1 MNNYLKNKIQKLINE
16 TLEDKANEVMEK
28 LKFNKHGSSFDYV
41 EEGEMCESCGGEM
54 SEGECTECGNMYEGE
69 MCESCGGEM
78 TEGECMECGGEMRE
92 QGPKRDWGSVGRG
105 AATGGLYGAA
115 TGAAIGSVVPVVGT
129 AVGAAVG
136 TVYGAVTGAAAGF
149 VLSSGGSY
157 DGVKKIFDACNKSGM
172 GKSTMNGG
180 TLDSI
185 SKKLYDAVRVWIGT
199 DEDAIKDALSQLKTI
214 PDFCSV
220 IKRYEENYPGKTLLD
235 DLDGDIDTD
244 SEWNEYVYLP
254 LLAAK
259 RKSEELGKKS
269 GGEMRE
275 NDEMDFE
282 TPMRDGIRSHK
293 GKFKTPMRNAI
304 RSNKGKFKTPMR
316 DAMGMRS
323 RKNRHNDVEDDMN
336 EGVYHEMRE
345 QDDAESRNTHNRTKD
360 DEIIH
365 NWLDNGKHTLK
376 GKRDGEKFNAHS
388 YETDSTDDKT
398 KEWYQGHYD
407 KIKGISHE
415 YESDDDSFFLPG
427 FGEIS
432 TYASDEGELDEKFYG
447 NQRRLDKNKN
457 GRLDSQDFKMLRKKE
472 DVNENVFYELTT
484 AVNGKREKL
493 LFNESQFEEMIENI
507 VLKEESKFNKG
518 KTPAGYAE
526 YERSIKT
533 SKKNEEGYMKDLSK
547 KMKDYLKD
555 GSKGKYEMS
564 PKHFPKGNGELEEMS
579 KKAYVAS
586 GAIED
591 YIDNFTAAGL
601 ENLDYDEIHPDED
614 WVTDNV
620 VGSSRTGNNPEWA
633 NAVETPNNEK
643 RNKIRKDNLL
653 AKIKR
658 KAYNKSPQPIFTDKS
673 GENKGDKIMT
683 KLESIDEKKKQK
695 INEDFTRIMDLMS
708 YKKNT
713 Q

>member
-1 MNNYLKNKIQKLINE
+1 
-16 TLEDKANEVMEK
+16 
-28 LKFNKHGSSFDYV
+28 
-41 EEGEMCESCGGEM
+41 
-54 SEGECTECGNMYEGE
+54 

-78 TEGECMECGGEMRE
+78 TEGECRECGGEMTE
-92 QGPKRDWGSVGRG
+92 QGKRYFGDISNGGRKRDWDSAVEFG
-105 AATGGLYGAA
+105 A
-115 TGAAIGSVVPVVGT
+115 TGAAIGATAGTLVGP
-129 AVGAAVG
+129 VG
-136 TVYGAVTGAAAGF
+136 TVAGALVGGILGGVFGAAAGI
-149 VLSSGGSY
+149 LYGSGGSY
-157 DGVKKIFDACNKSGM
+157 DGVKKIFDACKTKGM
-172 GKSTMNGG
+172 GKSTMGG
-180 TLDSI
+180 STLDSI
-185 SKKLYDAVRVWIGT
+185 TKKLYDAVRSFGT

-220 IKRYEENYPGKTLLD
+220 IKRYEENHPGSTLLG
-235 DLDGDIDTD
+235 DLDGDID
-244 SEWNEYVYLP
+244 SNSQWNEYVYLP

-269 GGEMRE
+269 GGSIKE

-282 TPMRDGIRSHK
+282 TPMRDDIRSNK
-293 GKFKTPMRNAI
+293 GRFRTPMRDGI
-304 RSNKGKFKTPMR
+304 RSNKGKFKTSMR
-316 DAMGMRS
+316 DAMAMRS

-336 EGVYHEMRE
+336 ESVYPEMRE
-345 QDDAESRNTHNRTKD
+345 QDDAESRNTYNRTKD
-360 DEIIH
+360 DDIIH

-376 GKRDGEKFNAHS
+376 GKRDGEKFNAHT
-388 YETDSTDDKT
+388 YETDSTDEKT

-407 KIKGISHE
+407 KIKGISNE

-507 VLKEESKFNKG
+507 VLKEEGKFNKG

-533 SKKNEEGYMKDLSK
+533 SKKNEEGYMKDLTK

-564 PKHFPKGNGELEEMS
+564 PKNFPKGNGELEKMS

-586 GAIED
+586 GAIND

-658 KAYNKSPQPIFTDKS
+658 KAYNKSPQPIVTDKS
-673 GENKGDKIMT
+673 GENAGDKIMA

-695 INEDFTRIMDLMS
+695 INEDFTRIMELMS

>member
-1 MNNYLKNKIQKLINE
+1 MNYYLKNKIQKLINE

-28 LKFNKHGSSFDYV
+28 LKLNKPGSSFDYV

-54 SEGECTECGNMYEGE
+54 TEGECTECGNMYEGE
-69 MCESCGGEM
+69 M
-78 TEGECMECGGEMRE
+78 
-92 QGPKRDWGSVGRG
+92 
-105 AATGGLYGAA
+105 
-115 TGAAIGSVVPVVGT
+115 
-129 AVGAAVG
+129 
-136 TVYGAVTGAAAGF
+136 
-149 VLSSGGSY
+149 
-157 DGVKKIFDACNKSGM
+157 
-172 GKSTMNGG
+172 
-180 TLDSI
+180 
-185 SKKLYDAVRVWIGT
+185 
-199 DEDAIKDALSQLKTI
+199 
-214 PDFCSV
+214 
-220 IKRYEENYPGKTLLD
+220 
-235 DLDGDIDTD
+235 
-244 SEWNEYVYLP
+244 
-254 LLAAK
+254 
-259 RKSEELGKKS
+259 
-269 GGEMRE
+269 RE
-275 NDEMDFE
+275 NDEMDFK
-282 TPMRDGIRSHK
+282 TPMRD
-293 GKFKTPMRNAI
+293 AI
-304 RSNKGKFKTPMR
+304 RSNKGKFRTPMRDAIRSNKGRFKTPMR
-316 DAMGMRS
+316 DAMAMRS
-323 RKNRHNDVEDDMN
+323 RKDRHNDVEDDMN
-336 EGVYHEMRE
+336 EV
-345 QDDAESRNTHNRTKD
+345 
-360 DEIIH
+360 
-365 NWLDNGKHTLK
+365 
-376 GKRDGEKFNAHS
+376 
-388 YETDSTDDKT
+388 
-398 KEWYQGHYD
+398 
-407 KIKGISHE
+407 
-415 YESDDDSFFLPG
+415 
-427 FGEIS
+427 
-432 TYASDEGELDEKFYG
+432 ELDEKLYG
-447 NQRRLDKNKN
+447 NQKRIDKNHN
-457 GRLDSQDFKMLRKKE
+457 GRLDSQDFKMLRKDKKE

-507 VLKEESKFNKG
+507 VLKEEGKFNKG

-533 SKKNEEGYMKDLSK
+533 SKKNEEGYMKDLTK

-564 PKHFPKGNGELEEMS
+564 PKNFPKGNGELEEMS

-658 KAYNKSPQPIFTDKS
+658 KAYNKAPQPVVTDKS
-673 GENKGDKIMT
+673 GENAGDKIMA

>member
-1 MNNYLKNKIQKLINE
+1 MNNYLKYKAKKLINE
-16 TLEDKANEVMEK
+16 TLEQKANEVMEK
-28 LKFNKHGSSFDYV
+28 LKFNKPGSSFDYV

-54 SEGECTECGNMYEGE
+54 
-69 MCESCGGEM
+69 
-78 TEGECMECGGEMRE
+78 TEGECSECGSKGGEM
-92 QGPKRDWGSVGRG
+92 
-105 AATGGLYGAA
+105 
-115 TGAAIGSVVPVVGT
+115 
-129 AVGAAVG
+129 
-136 TVYGAVTGAAAGF
+136 
-149 VLSSGGSY
+149 
-157 DGVKKIFDACNKSGM
+157 M
-172 GKSTMNGG
+172 
-180 TLDSI
+180 
-185 SKKLYDAVRVWIGT
+185 
-199 DEDAIKDALSQLKTI
+199 ED
-214 PDFCSV
+214 
-220 IKRYEENYPGKTLLD
+220 
-235 DLDGDIDTD
+235 
-244 SEWNEYVYLP
+244 
-254 LLAAK
+254 
-259 RKSEELGKKS
+259 
-269 GGEMRE
+269 
-275 NDEMDFE
+275 DEMDFK
-282 TPMRDGIRSHK
+282 TPMRDAIRSHK
-293 GKFKTPMRNAI
+293 GKFRTPMRDAI

-316 DAMGMRS
+316 DAMAMRS
-323 RKNRHNDVEDDMN
+323 RKNRHNDFEDDMN
-336 EGVYHEMRE
+336 EV
-345 QDDAESRNTHNRTKD
+345 
-360 DEIIH
+360 
-365 NWLDNGKHTLK
+365 
-376 GKRDGEKFNAHS
+376 
-388 YETDSTDDKT
+388 
-398 KEWYQGHYD
+398 
-407 KIKGISHE
+407 
-415 YESDDDSFFLPG
+415 
-427 FGEIS
+427 
-432 TYASDEGELDEKFYG
+432 ELDEKLYG
-447 NQRRLDKNKN
+447 NQKRIDKNHN
-457 GRLDSQDFKMLRKKE
+457 GRLDSQDFKMLRKDKKE

-533 SKKNEEGYMKDLSK
+533 SKKNEEGYMKDLTK

-564 PKHFPKGNGELEEMS
+564 PKNFPKGNGELEEMS

-620 VGSSRTGNNPEWA
+620 VGSARTGNNPEWA

-673 GENKGDKIMT
+673 GENAGDKIMA

>member
-28 LKFNKHGSSFDYV
+28 LKFNKPGSSFDYV
-41 EEGEMCESCGGEM
+41 EEGE
-54 SEGECTECGNMYEGE
+54 T
-69 MCESCGGEM
+69 CESCGGEM
-78 TEGECMECGGEMRE
+78 TEGECMECGNMYEGEMRE
-92 QGPKRDWGSVGRG
+92 GEMCES
-105 AATGGLYGAA
+105 
-115 TGAAIGSVVPVVGT
+115 
-129 AVGAAVG
+129 
-136 TVYGAVTGAAAGF
+136 
-149 VLSSGGSY
+149 
-157 DGVKKIFDACNKSGM
+157 C
-172 GKSTMNGG
+172 
-180 TLDSI
+180 
-185 SKKLYDAVRVWIGT
+185 
-199 DEDAIKDALSQLKTI
+199 
-214 PDFCSV
+214 
-220 IKRYEENYPGKTLLD
+220 
-235 DLDGDIDTD
+235 
-244 SEWNEYVYLP
+244 
-254 LLAAK
+254 
-259 RKSEELGKKS
+259 
-269 GGEMRE
+269 GGEM
-275 NDEMDFE
+275 
-282 TPMRDGIRSHK
+282 T
-293 GKFKTPMRNAI
+293 
-304 RSNKGKFKTPMR
+304 
-316 DAMGMRS
+316 
-323 RKNRHNDVEDDMN
+323 
-336 EGVYHEMRE
+336 
-345 QDDAESRNTHNRTKD
+345 
-360 DEIIH
+360 
-365 NWLDNGKHTLK
+365 
-376 GKRDGEKFNAHS
+376 
-388 YETDSTDDKT
+388 
-398 KEWYQGHYD
+398 
-407 KIKGISHE
+407 
-415 YESDDDSFFLPG
+415 
-427 FGEIS
+427 
-432 TYASDEGELDEKFYG
+432 EGETCESCGYSNESEVMEKLHG

-457 GRLDSQDFKMLRKKE
+457 GRLDSQDFKMLRKDKKE

-507 VLKEESKFNKG
+507 VLKEEGKFNKG

-533 SKKNEEGYMKDLSK
+533 SKKNEEGYMKDLTK

-658 KAYNKSPQPIFTDKS
+658 KAYNKSPQPVVTDKS
-673 GENKGDKIMT
+673 GENAGDKIMT

>member
-28 LKFNKHGSSFDYV
+28 LKFNKPGSSFDYV
-41 EEGEMCESCGGEM
+41 E
-54 SEGECTECGNMYEGE
+54 EGE

-78 TEGECMECGGEMRE
+78 TEGECMECGYSNESEVME
-92 QGPKRDWGSVGRG
+92 
-105 AATGGLYGAA
+105 
-115 TGAAIGSVVPVVGT
+115 
-129 AVGAAVG
+129 
-136 TVYGAVTGAAAGF
+136 
-149 VLSSGGSY
+149 
-157 DGVKKIFDACNKSGM
+157 
-172 GKSTMNGG
+172 
-180 TLDSI
+180 
-185 SKKLYDAVRVWIGT
+185 KL
-199 DEDAIKDALSQLKTI
+199 
-214 PDFCSV
+214 
-220 IKRYEENYPGKTLLD
+220 
-235 DLDGDIDTD
+235 
-244 SEWNEYVYLP
+244 
-254 LLAAK
+254 
-259 RKSEELGKKS
+259 
-269 GGEMRE
+269 
-275 NDEMDFE
+275 
-282 TPMRDGIRSHK
+282 H
-293 GKFKTPMRNAI
+293 
-304 RSNKGKFKTPMR
+304 
-316 DAMGMRS
+316 
-323 RKNRHNDVEDDMN
+323 
-336 EGVYHEMRE
+336 
-345 QDDAESRNTHNRTKD
+345 
-360 DEIIH
+360 
-365 NWLDNGKHTLK
+365 
-376 GKRDGEKFNAHS
+376 
-388 YETDSTDDKT
+388 
-398 KEWYQGHYD
+398 
-407 KIKGISHE
+407 
-415 YESDDDSFFLPG
+415 
-427 FGEIS
+427 
-432 TYASDEGELDEKFYG
+432 G

-457 GRLDSQDFKMLRKKE
+457 GRLDSQDFKMLRKDKKE

-507 VLKEESKFNKG
+507 VLKEEGKFNKG

-533 SKKNEEGYMKDLSK
+533 SKKNEEGYMKDLAK

-658 KAYNKSPQPIFTDKS
+658 KAYNKAPQPIVTDKS
-673 GENKGDKIMT
+673 GENAGDKIMT

>member
-1 MNNYLKNKIQKLINE
+1 MNYYLKNKIQKLINE

-28 LKFNKHGSSFDYV
+28 LKFNKPGSSFDYV

-54 SEGECTECGNMYEGE
+54 TEGECSECGNMYEGE

-78 TEGECMECGGEMRE
+78 TEGECSECGSKGGEM
-92 QGPKRDWGSVGRG
+92 
-105 AATGGLYGAA
+105 
-115 TGAAIGSVVPVVGT
+115 
-129 AVGAAVG
+129 
-136 TVYGAVTGAAAGF
+136 
-149 VLSSGGSY
+149 
-157 DGVKKIFDACNKSGM
+157 M
-172 GKSTMNGG
+172 
-180 TLDSI
+180 
-185 SKKLYDAVRVWIGT
+185 
-199 DEDAIKDALSQLKTI
+199 ED
-214 PDFCSV
+214 
-220 IKRYEENYPGKTLLD
+220 
-235 DLDGDIDTD
+235 
-244 SEWNEYVYLP
+244 
-254 LLAAK
+254 
-259 RKSEELGKKS
+259 
-269 GGEMRE
+269 
-275 NDEMDFE
+275 DEMDFK
-282 TPMRDGIRSHK
+282 TPMRDAIRSHK
-293 GKFKTPMRNAI
+293 GKFRTPMRDAI

-316 DAMGMRS
+316 DAMAMRS
-323 RKNRHNDVEDDMN
+323 RKNRHNDFEDDMN
-336 EGVYHEMRE
+336 EV
-345 QDDAESRNTHNRTKD
+345 
-360 DEIIH
+360 
-365 NWLDNGKHTLK
+365 
-376 GKRDGEKFNAHS
+376 
-388 YETDSTDDKT
+388 
-398 KEWYQGHYD
+398 
-407 KIKGISHE
+407 
-415 YESDDDSFFLPG
+415 
-427 FGEIS
+427 
-432 TYASDEGELDEKFYG
+432 ELDEKLYG
-447 NQRRLDKNKN
+447 NQKRIDKNHN

-658 KAYNKSPQPIFTDKS
+658 KAYNKAPQPVVTDKS
-673 GENKGDKIMT
+673 GENAGDKIMA

-695 INEDFTRIMDLMS
+695 INEDYTRIMSLMS

>member
-28 LKFNKHGSSFDYV
+28 LKFNKPGSSFDYV

-54 SEGECTECGNMYEGE
+54 TEGECTECGYSN
-69 MCESCGGEM
+69 ESEV
-78 TEGECMECGGEMRE
+78 MEKLHGN
-92 QGPKRDWGSVGRG
+92 QKRIDKNHNG
-105 AATGGLYGAA
+105 
-115 TGAAIGSVVPVVGT
+115 
-129 AVGAAVG
+129 
-136 TVYGAVTGAAAGF
+136 
-149 VLSSGGSY
+149 
-157 DGVKKIFDACNKSGM
+157 KI
-172 GKSTMNGG
+172 
-180 TLDSI
+180 DS
-185 SKKLYDAVRVWIGT
+185 
-199 DEDAIKDALSQLKTI
+199 EDFKMLRK
-214 PDFCSV
+214 
-220 IKRYEENYPGKTLLD
+220 EE
-235 DLDGDIDTD
+235 DTD
-244 SEWNEYVYLP
+244 I
-254 LLAAK
+254 
-259 RKSEELGKKS
+259 EEV
-269 GGEMRE
+269 M
-275 NDEMDFE
+275 
-282 TPMRDGIRSHK
+282 
-293 GKFKTPMRNAI
+293 
-304 RSNKGKFKTPMR
+304 
-316 DAMGMRS
+316 
-323 RKNRHNDVEDDMN
+323 
-336 EGVYHEMRE
+336 
-345 QDDAESRNTHNRTKD
+345 
-360 DEIIH
+360 
-365 NWLDNGKHTLK
+365 
-376 GKRDGEKFNAHS
+376 EK
-388 YETDSTDDKT
+388 
-398 KEWYQGHYD
+398 
-407 KIKGISHE
+407 
-415 YESDDDSFFLPG
+415 L
-427 FGEIS
+427 
-432 TYASDEGELDEKFYG
+432 YG

-457 GRLDSQDFKMLRKKE
+457 GRLDSQDFKMLRKDKKE

-533 SKKNEEGYMKDLSK
+533 SKKNEEGYMKDLTK

-555 GSKGKYEMS
+555 GSKGEYEMS
-564 PKHFPKGNGELEEMS
+564 PKHFPKGNGELAKMD

-643 RNKIRKDNLL
+643 RNKIRKDNML
-653 AKIKR
+653 AKLKR
-658 KAYNKSPQPIFTDKS
+658 KAYNKAPQPVVTDKS
-673 GENKGDKIMT
+673 SGGKADSIMT

>member
-1 MNNYLKNKIQKLINE
+1 MNYYLKNKIQKLINE

-28 LKFNKHGSSFDYV
+28 LKFNKPGSSFDYV

-54 SEGECTECGNMYEGE
+54 
-69 MCESCGGEM
+69 
-78 TEGECMECGGEMRE
+78 TEGECSECGSKGGEM
-92 QGPKRDWGSVGRG
+92 
-105 AATGGLYGAA
+105 
-115 TGAAIGSVVPVVGT
+115 
-129 AVGAAVG
+129 
-136 TVYGAVTGAAAGF
+136 
-149 VLSSGGSY
+149 
-157 DGVKKIFDACNKSGM
+157 M
-172 GKSTMNGG
+172 
-180 TLDSI
+180 
-185 SKKLYDAVRVWIGT
+185 
-199 DEDAIKDALSQLKTI
+199 ED
-214 PDFCSV
+214 
-220 IKRYEENYPGKTLLD
+220 
-235 DLDGDIDTD
+235 
-244 SEWNEYVYLP
+244 
-254 LLAAK
+254 
-259 RKSEELGKKS
+259 
-269 GGEMRE
+269 
-275 NDEMDFE
+275 DEMDFK
-282 TPMRDGIRSHK
+282 TPMRDAIRSHK
-293 GKFKTPMRNAI
+293 GKFRTPMRDAI
-304 RSNKGKFKTPMR
+304 RSNKGRFKTPMR
-316 DAMGMRS
+316 DAMAMRS
-323 RKNRHNDVEDDMN
+323 RKDRHNDVEDDMN
-336 EGVYHEMRE
+336 EV
-345 QDDAESRNTHNRTKD
+345 
-360 DEIIH
+360 
-365 NWLDNGKHTLK
+365 
-376 GKRDGEKFNAHS
+376 
-388 YETDSTDDKT
+388 
-398 KEWYQGHYD
+398 
-407 KIKGISHE
+407 
-415 YESDDDSFFLPG
+415 
-427 FGEIS
+427 
-432 TYASDEGELDEKFYG
+432 ELDEKLYG
-447 NQRRLDKNKN
+447 NQKRIDKNHN
-457 GRLDSQDFKMLRKKE
+457 GRLDSQDFKMLRKDKKE

-533 SKKNEEGYMKDLSK
+533 SKKNEEGYMKDLTK

-555 GSKGKYEMS
+555 GSKGEYEMS
-564 PKHFPKGNGELEEMS
+564 PKHFPKGNGELAKMD

-658 KAYNKSPQPIFTDKS
+658 KAYNKSPQPIVTDKS
-673 GENKGDKIMT
+673 GENAGDKIMA

>member
-1 MNNYLKNKIQKLINE
+1 MNYYLKNKIQKLINE

-28 LKFNKHGSSFDYV
+28 LKFNKPGSSFDYV

-54 SEGECTECGNMYEGE
+54 
-69 MCESCGGEM
+69 
-78 TEGECMECGGEMRE
+78 TEGECSECGSKGGEM
-92 QGPKRDWGSVGRG
+92 
-105 AATGGLYGAA
+105 
-115 TGAAIGSVVPVVGT
+115 
-129 AVGAAVG
+129 
-136 TVYGAVTGAAAGF
+136 
-149 VLSSGGSY
+149 
-157 DGVKKIFDACNKSGM
+157 M
-172 GKSTMNGG
+172 
-180 TLDSI
+180 
-185 SKKLYDAVRVWIGT
+185 
-199 DEDAIKDALSQLKTI
+199 ED
-214 PDFCSV
+214 
-220 IKRYEENYPGKTLLD
+220 
-235 DLDGDIDTD
+235 
-244 SEWNEYVYLP
+244 
-254 LLAAK
+254 
-259 RKSEELGKKS
+259 
-269 GGEMRE
+269 
-275 NDEMDFE
+275 DEMDFK
-282 TPMRDGIRSHK
+282 TPMRDAIRSHK
-293 GKFKTPMRNAI
+293 GKFRTPMRDAI
-304 RSNKGKFKTPMR
+304 RSNKGRFKTPMR
-316 DAMGMRS
+316 DAMAMRS
-323 RKNRHNDVEDDMN
+323 RKDRHNDVEDDMN
-336 EGVYHEMRE
+336 EV
-345 QDDAESRNTHNRTKD
+345 
-360 DEIIH
+360 
-365 NWLDNGKHTLK
+365 
-376 GKRDGEKFNAHS
+376 
-388 YETDSTDDKT
+388 
-398 KEWYQGHYD
+398 
-407 KIKGISHE
+407 
-415 YESDDDSFFLPG
+415 
-427 FGEIS
+427 
-432 TYASDEGELDEKFYG
+432 ELDEKLYG
-447 NQRRLDKNKN
+447 NQKRIDKNHN
-457 GRLDSQDFKMLRKKE
+457 GRLDSQDFKMLRKDKKE

-564 PKHFPKGNGELEEMS
+564 PKNFPKGNGELEEMS

-658 KAYNKSPQPIFTDKS
+658 KAYNKSPQPIVTDKS
-673 GENKGDKIMT
+673 GENKGDKIMA

-695 INEDFTRIMDLMS
+695 INEDYTRIMSLMS

>member
-1 MNNYLKNKIQKLINE
+1 MNYYLKNKIQKLINE

-28 LKFNKHGSSFDYV
+28 LKFNKPGSSFDYV

-54 SEGECTECGNMYEGE
+54 
-69 MCESCGGEM
+69 
-78 TEGECMECGGEMRE
+78 TEGECSECGSKGGEM
-92 QGPKRDWGSVGRG
+92 
-105 AATGGLYGAA
+105 
-115 TGAAIGSVVPVVGT
+115 
-129 AVGAAVG
+129 
-136 TVYGAVTGAAAGF
+136 
-149 VLSSGGSY
+149 
-157 DGVKKIFDACNKSGM
+157 M
-172 GKSTMNGG
+172 
-180 TLDSI
+180 
-185 SKKLYDAVRVWIGT
+185 
-199 DEDAIKDALSQLKTI
+199 ED
-214 PDFCSV
+214 
-220 IKRYEENYPGKTLLD
+220 
-235 DLDGDIDTD
+235 
-244 SEWNEYVYLP
+244 
-254 LLAAK
+254 
-259 RKSEELGKKS
+259 
-269 GGEMRE
+269 
-275 NDEMDFE
+275 DEMDFK
-282 TPMRDGIRSHK
+282 TPMRDAIRSHK
-293 GKFKTPMRNAI
+293 GKFRTPMRDAI
-304 RSNKGKFKTPMR
+304 RSNKGRFKTPMR
-316 DAMGMRS
+316 DAMAMRS
-323 RKNRHNDVEDDMN
+323 RKDRHNDVEDDMN
-336 EGVYHEMRE
+336 EV
-345 QDDAESRNTHNRTKD
+345 
-360 DEIIH
+360 
-365 NWLDNGKHTLK
+365 
-376 GKRDGEKFNAHS
+376 
-388 YETDSTDDKT
+388 
-398 KEWYQGHYD
+398 
-407 KIKGISHE
+407 
-415 YESDDDSFFLPG
+415 
-427 FGEIS
+427 
-432 TYASDEGELDEKFYG
+432 ELDEKLYG
-447 NQRRLDKNKN
+447 NQKRIDKNHN
-457 GRLDSQDFKMLRKKE
+457 GRLDSQDFKMLRKDKKE

-507 VLKEESKFNKG
+507 VLKEEGKFNKG

-533 SKKNEEGYMKDLSK
+533 SKKNEEGYMKDLAK

-564 PKHFPKGNGELEEMS
+564 PKNFPKGNGELEEMS

-658 KAYNKSPQPIFTDKS
+658 KAYNKSPQPIVTDKS